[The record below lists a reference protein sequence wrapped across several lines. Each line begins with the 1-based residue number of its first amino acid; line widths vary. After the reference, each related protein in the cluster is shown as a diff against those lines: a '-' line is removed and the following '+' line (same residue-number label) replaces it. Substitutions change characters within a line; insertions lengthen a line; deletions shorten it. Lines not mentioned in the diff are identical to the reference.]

1 MAASGEQDLYDNP
14 DAKIR
19 YEAYRCEFMRYEA
32 YSRLQAAAVA
42 HGESLPIPE
51 IVAIGGQSDGKS
63 SLLEAFLGFRFNIRE
78 VEMGTR
84 RPLICQMVHDPT
96 AQQPRCRIQD
106 EDSDE
111 YGPPIMPETAV
122 AEEIKLRTEKHL
134 QQNGG
139 TVSAKPIV
147 MRAEYAYSPNLTIV
161 DTPGFI
167 LKARKGEADTTPDD
181 ILSMVK
187 AQAHPPHRL
196 ILFLQQSSVE
206 WCSSLWMHVI
216 QEVDPNFQR
225 TVVVASKF
233 DNRLKEFAE
242 RWEVDRYLSATGYL
256 HPNAKPFFVAL
267 PKDRSLTASSEW
279 RQAIQQVDS
288 AVLSHL
294 RTEVA
299 GGFDEE
305 QFGSRIGFANLKM
318 WLEEE
323 LARRYRDAAPA
334 TLALLQER
342 CEGVAAELVAA
353 ESRLQAAEDVT
364 SLRRAAMQHVFAMAN
379 HVTALLNGATD
390 PDPSQHGMTTEEE
403 RASSSKPQ
411 WPAVHG
417 PVRPQNASLRLY
429 GGAAFERCLD
439 EFQEAAHVVQFPTV
453 ARDKVANVLLASKG
467 RGAAGG
473 PAHTAQDLA
482 RSIARELLSPL
493 LDTACCRLASLLRHA
508 FDIAADSQQ
517 LLQDPSHDTLRPY
530 VAFHAALRSAYH
542 SFIAHLEDN
551 CKSLMRHHLEAATS
565 EFAVTTLAGMDDLH
579 VDDRNDTGVTS
590 TSSDDFENANRES
603 MHPRESV
610 IDREPLRES
619 QMTVPETPS
628 PDMLAAGKG
637 GGRRRDFLSGRN
649 ADNPSPTK
657 ARGRPQR
664 NATAANMSN
673 DQVKNSYGTICG
685 TAEKMFN
692 RIRQGVTCHA
702 APSSLKSAFL
712 EPLSSKLASQISI
725 DLLACTDEEFMAMF
739 TAAGAVAVLEARRDA
754 LARRVEG
761 LVRCKNEFQ
770 ELARCL

>member
-1 MAASGEQDLYDNP
+1 MAASGEQDLYDNA
-14 DAKIR
+14 DAKI
-19 YEAYRCEFMRYEA
+19 RYEA

-106 EDSDE
+106 EDSEE

-134 QQNGG
+134 QQIGG

-187 AQAHPPHRL
+187 AQAQPPHRL

-305 QFGSRIGFANLKM
+305 QFGNRIGFANLKM

-453 ARDKVANVLLASKG
+453 ARDKVANVLLASK
-467 RGAAGG
+467 
-473 PAHTAQDLA
+473 
-482 RSIARELLSPL
+482 
-493 LDTACCRLASLLRHA
+493 
-508 FDIAADSQQ
+508 ADSQQ

-565 EFAVTTLAGMDDLH
+565 EFAVTALAGMEDLH
-579 VDDRNDTGVTS
+579 VDDRNDVGVTS
-590 TSSDDFENANRES
+590 TSGDDFENAGREP
-603 MHPRESV
+603 MQPRESV

-657 ARGRPQR
+657 ARGRPHR
-664 NATAANMSN
+664 NATAANMFN